1 MPVIAL
7 LIAVTI
13 WGGSFIATKTAVA
26 DVPPIAFALMRFTV
40 ATLGLALVH
49 LVTRTPLEVPRPYW
63 GKVALAGFLGTT
75 LTYVMENTAL
85 KYTTAGN
92 GALFIAA
99 SPLLTIIGAA
109 IFLKE
114 RLSLRRSLG
123 ALLASGGILALVGVS
138 FQQTGWGDA
147 LMALNTM
154 VGAFYALISKSIAD
168 RLSPLSALTA
178 SFGIGTLG
186 LIPFTLG
193 EAALAPA
200 LWHFTPTTLFSLV
213 YLGTASSCLAYW
225 LWMYAL
231 SKMSASRVG
240 SFLYLMPV
248 ITLLLSAWI
257 LHEPLGWAKILEAL
271 AILAGVYLATTK
283 EHSPDLGLA
292 PASRGHEAEL
302 LIQGGDGHVPAEILL
317 D

>member
-13 WGGSFIATKTAVA
+13 WGGSFIATKAAVT
-26 DVPPIAFALMRFTV
+26 DIPPIAFALLRFTV
-40 ATLGLALVH
+40 ATVGLALVH

-75 LTYVMENTAL
+75 LTYVLENTAL

-99 SPLLTIIGAA
+99 SPLLTIIGATLY
-109 IFLKE
+109 LKE

-123 ALLASGGILALVGVS
+123 ALLASGGILALVGAS

-147 LMALNTM
+147 LMVLNTL
-154 VGAFYALISKSIAD
+154 VGSFYALISKTIAD

-186 LIPFTLG
+186 LIPFAVG
-193 EAALAPA
+193 EAVLAPA
-200 LWHFTPTTLFSLV
+200 PWHFTPGALFSLL

-231 SKMSASRVG
+231 SKMSASSVG

-248 ITLLLSAWI
+248 VTLLLSAWL
-257 LHEPLGWAKILEAL
+257 LHEPMGWAKILEAS
-271 AILAGVYLATTK
+271 AILAGVYLATTR
-283 EHSPDLGLA
+283 EASADLDLV

-302 LIQGGDGHVPAEILL
+302 LIQGGDGHVPTEILL